1 MKILRSYILKEIAGP
16 FLFSF
21 VVFTFV
27 MLLGNIIKLADL
39 VINKGVD
46 FLSVCKLFFYMLP
59 WLFTFTIPM
68 AVLTG
73 TLLSFGRLAA
83 DNEITAMRA
92 SGISLYRIIFPLLI
106 VGLIISL
113 ISVELNDW
121 ILPRLRFKSRKLVVQ
136 IGVKNPTAYLEA
148 GMFIKA
154 FKNYIIFIYGID
166 KDKFTNIRIYQP
178 QEGRP
183 TRTIIAARGEFI
195 SIPEKD
201 LIRLKLV
208 NGTSDEPDPKDPNKF
223 YKLNFKTYYMTLDLK
238 EGRDLNIQKKKSDM
252 SMAELRE
259 EIKKISAEGINPA
272 PLIIEINKKIS
283 YSFSSLI
290 FILIGIPLAL
300 MARRGERAIGFGL
313 SLGVI
318 VFYYLILLGGEAL
331 SIKGALNPALG
342 VWLPNIVLG
351 SLGLI
356 LIFRAVEQ

>member
-1 MKILRSYILKEIAGP
+1 MRILRRYILKEVAGP
-16 FLFSF
+16 FFFAF

-46 FLSVCKLFFYMLP
+46 FLSVTKLFLYMLP

-83 DNEITAMRA
+83 DNEITAIKA
-92 SGISLYRIIFPLLI
+92 SGISLYKLAFPLVI

-121 ILPRLRFKSRKLVVQ
+121 ILPRLRFASRKLIAQ

-148 GMFIKA
+148 GTFIKA
-154 FKNYIIFIYGID
+154 FKNYIIFVYGID
-166 KDKFTNIRIYQP
+166 KNRLTNIRIYQP

-183 TRTIIAARGEFI
+183 TRTIIAARGEFT
-195 SIPEKD
+195 SIPEKEV
-201 LIRLKLV
+201 IRLKLM
-208 NGTSDEPDPKDPNKF
+208 NGTSDEPNPKDPNNF
-223 YKLNFKTYYMTLDLK
+223 YKLNFKTYYMTLDLR
-238 EGRDLNIQKKKSDM
+238 EGRQLNIEKKKSDM
-252 SMAELRE
+252 SILELKN
-259 EIKKISAEGINPA
+259 EINKLSAEGVNTT
-272 PLIIEINKKIS
+272 PLLIEIHKKIS
-283 YSFSSLI
+283 YSFSSFI

-313 SLGVI
+313 SLCVI
-318 VFYYLILLGGEAL
+318 VLYYILLLGGEAL
-331 SIKGALNPALG
+331 SIKGALDPAIG
-342 VWLPNIVLG
+342 IWLPNIILG
-351 SLGLI
+351 TLGII
-356 LIFRAVEQ
+356 LLLAGAER